1 MTKDKKLL
9 RMSDKRRPG
18 GSVSNTSSGSN
29 TGSGSSNNTTGGS
42 TAGSKGGSNTHSLHT
57 TSSRSPGSGTAAS
70 IIAPPPRA
78 HHAPTSS
85 AVPDEGSSSRESGKD
100 AKDKESRS
108 TKDTP
113 STGSAVNT
121 SSGSSSSSSNTAL
134 LKDKDARIAKLE
146 RELEIM
152 EQEFTRELDK
162 LSQAES
168 ETAVYWQAKHSELN
182 EQFLR
187 ADADLRILRQE
198 AEHRDADRDAL
209 RREVGELR
217 AQVRGLKEFVSTS
230 TRTNGQTSDEVFCE
244 GMMRLGNGLQNWI
257 IVHFRRAKLDVAA
270 ASEDI
275 RDELGR
281 LVPMYADLETS
292 AKVHMLQSIVSRI
305 LMDVIFENCFFGLPK
320 EQADK
325 FRAMEET
332 LSSYVDDAEAL
343 NNWRSSTLAL
353 FQREAETKMQ
363 AETAASTDGVIA
375 RVNGILD
382 AVTDAKATEARDTAL
397 RTLVG
402 SAVDLSRQ
410 LAVQKAVFRIHMPD
424 IVPDQ
429 ETKFDPATMEDIGG
443 EDEEALAGRNISC
456 VTFPGVIKR
465 GDENGGH
472 MQYQNIIAKARVLCS
487 PE

>member
-1 MTKDKKLL
+1 
-9 RMSDKRRPG
+9 MSDKRRPG
-18 GSVSNTSSGSN
+18 GSVSNTSGGSN

-100 AKDKESRS
+100 AKDKELRS

-113 STGSAVNT
+113 STGTAANT
-121 SSGSSSSSSNTAL
+121 SSGSSSSSTTL

-257 IVHFRRAKLDVAA
+257 IVHFRRAKLGV
-270 ASEDI
+270 
-275 RDELGR
+275 
-281 LVPMYADLETS
+281 
-292 AKVHMLQSIVSRI
+292 
-305 LMDVIFENCFFGLPK
+305 FLP
-320 EQADK
+320 
-325 FRAMEET
+325 
-332 LSSYVDDAEAL
+332 L
-343 NNWRSSTLAL
+343 
-353 FQREAETKMQ
+353 
-363 AETAASTDGVIA
+363 
-375 RVNGILD
+375 
-382 AVTDAKATEARDTAL
+382 
-397 RTLVG
+397 
-402 SAVDLSRQ
+402 
-410 LAVQKAVFRIHMPD
+410 
-424 IVPDQ
+424 
-429 ETKFDPATMEDIGG
+429 
-443 EDEEALAGRNISC
+443 
-456 VTFPGVIKR
+456 
-465 GDENGGH
+465 
-472 MQYQNIIAKARVLCS
+472 
-487 PE
+487 

>member
-18 GSVSNTSSGSN
+18 GSVSSGGSN

-57 TSSRSPGSGTAAS
+57 TSSRSPGSGNAAS

-113 STGSAVNT
+113 STGTAANT
-121 SSGSSSSSSNTAL
+121 SSGSSSSSSTTL

-168 ETAVYWQAKHSELN
+168 ETA
-182 EQFLR
+182 FLR

-198 AEHRDADRDAL
+198 AEHRDADRDAS

-270 ASEDI
+270 ASEDV

-332 LSSYVDDAEAL
+332 LSSYVDDAEAV

-363 AETAASTDGVIA
+363 AETAASTDAVIA

-382 AVTDAKATEARDTAL
+382 AVTDAKATEARDTPL

-443 EDEEALAGRNISC
+443 EDEEALSGRNISC